1 MEVARCDLSPR
12 VLLPHFS
19 SLLIQEHEGSRR
31 MKTELLIQMD
41 GLTAS
46 NDQVMMMK
54 CLCRLQMRAMG
65 LLFYSLFFFS

>member
-1 MEVARCDLSPR
+1 MEEARCDLSPR

-19 SLLIQEHEGSRR
+19 LLLIQEHEGSRR

-46 NDQVMMMK
+46 NDQVMNEMP
-54 CLCRLQMRAMG
+54 LQAADEG
-65 LLFYSLFFFS
+65 YGAVALFFVFF

>member
-1 MEVARCDLSPR
+1 MEEARCDLSPR

-46 NDQVMMMK
+46 NDQVMNEMP
-54 CLCRLQMRAMG
+54 LQAADEG
-65 LLFYSLFFFS
+65 YGAVALFFVFF